1 MTAPGIRTAFMA
13 SLLFAALGV
22 AAESRVVGTVAL
34 GLTLVLLPAAV
45 FTDLIRG
52 GAATRVGVARTV
64 QVVGLFVCG
73 VLVFADDETL
83 SAVAFGATMVLL
95 FAVGFAQGRL
105 RAVWWAT
112 VLVMSALTA
121 DALWQLD
128 WEPFD
133 RSDQYEPIGQ
143 FPFVVIGL
151 PLLMALIAAGVAT
164 RRLWRRLT
172 HA

>member
-1 MTAPGIRTAFMA
+1 MTTPGLRTAVMA
-13 SLLFAALGV
+13 PRLVAALAV

-52 GAATRVGVARTV
+52 GAATGVAVAKTV

-73 VLVFADDETL
+73 VLVFADDGTL

-95 FAVGFAQGRL
+95 FATGFAQGRL

-128 WEPFD
+128 WDPFD
-133 RSDQYEPIGQ
+133 RSDQWEPIGQ
-143 FPFVVIGL
+143 FPIVAIGL
-151 PLLMALIAAGVAT
+151 PLPMALIAAGVAT
-164 RRLWRRLT
+164 RQLWRRLT